1 MYTKRPQKNNG
12 TIQGTLHSL
21 LSAAQNGTKIWYYRT
36 YSPDG
41 GAHVRKIHRR
51 CSLSNW
57 EILLNYFNPAI

>member
-41 GAHVRKIHRR
+41 GGHTCGKSTGDAAFQIGKF
-51 CSLSNW
+51 
-57 EILLNYFNPAI
+57 Y